1 MRGLGAIFRREW
13 SAAVTSPVA
22 WVATVLAV
30 LALHAAFF
38 FLGFPVGDRALPAF
52 WVGRTA
58 SLDALFAWIP
68 VFYAILAPALTMAS
82 WAEERRAGT
91 DELLLTQPVHSHT
104 LVLGK
109 WLAAWVLL
117 GVITTVAVLPVA
129 FAVGAVGPL
138 DWGTV
143 EGGLVGAW
151 LFAGA
156 AVALGLAASALA
168 REELVAFLASAAVL
182 FALWSL
188 GLFVRV
194 LPGEVAELAWYA
206 SPALHFL
213 ESGARGV
220 LDARD
225 VVYFALFAFAGLS
238 VNAALVE
245 GRRFR

>member
-1 MRGLGAIFRREW
+1 MRGITAVFRREW

-30 LALHAAFF
+30 LGLHAAFF
-38 FLGFPVGDRALPAF
+38 FLGFPVGDRALPSF

-68 VFYAILAPALTMAS
+68 VFFAVLAPALTMAS

-91 DELLLTQPVHSHT
+91 DEILLTLPVKT
-104 LVLGK
+104 RALVAGK

-117 GVITTVAVLPVA
+117 GAITTVAVLPVA
-129 FAVGAVGPL
+129 FAVDSVGPL

-143 EGGLVGAW
+143 WGGLIGAW
-151 LFAGA
+151 MFAAA

-168 REELVAFLASAAVL
+168 REELVAFLLSAALL
-182 FALWSL
+182 FGLWSA

-194 LPGEVAELAWYA
+194 LPGHLAEVAWYA
-206 SPALHFL
+206 SPSLHFL
-213 ESGARGV
+213 DSGARGV
-220 LDARD
+220 IDARD
-225 VVYFALFAFAGLS
+225 ACYFLLFVLAGLS
-238 VNAALVE
+238 VNAAVVE
-245 GRRFR
+245 GRRYG